1 VEAGRYAGFAEKKLV
16 SASISQGGPAG
27 DGEVGGQR
35 SLRDTEAL
43 FDLFMRHTPA
53 LAFIRDSEGR
63 IVYVNPAYEQFFG
76 ASLGE
81 LRGKPLTAVVPDDN
95 ARELAALYTR
105 VLQQG
110 QPLETTVTFPSPE
123 GVTHEWDFHLFPITD
138 SDGVRFLGGLAL
150 DLSHQR
156 SLEAQLRQSHKM
168 EAVGKL
174 AGGVAHDFN
183 NILGVINGYISLVL
197 EDHEVPPTAARFL
210 EEALKAGE
218 RAAGLTRQ
226 LLTFSRQQVLHTD
239 RMDLND
245 VLAELGGMLGRL
257 IGEDLDL
264 VVRPAPEPCPILA
277 DRGQIEQILMNLVV
291 NARDAMPNGGQIT
304 VEAQTTRLDE
314 TYVRQHFDLKPG
326 AYVLLAVT
334 DTGCGMDP
342 ETRERVFDPFFTTK
356 SAGSGTGLGLS
367 TVHGIVRQSGGDI
380 HVYSE
385 PGIGTSFKIY
395 FPLAA
400 GADASEA
407 EAAWVPV
414 RGVETL
420 LLVEDDPVLRNLV
433 RIMLADAG
441 YQVMVSLSSE
451 HAIQLGRSYEGT
463 IDLLL
468 TDVVM
473 PGAGGREVAEAV
485 AAARPGI
492 KTLYMSGYTDDA
504 VVRHGVLTGECNF
517 IQKPFTPAAL
527 TRKLRQ
533 ALDGPTDGFSG

>member
-1 VEAGRYAGFAEKKLV
+1 V
-16 SASISQGGPAG
+16 SPSISQGTPAA
-27 DGEVGGQR
+27 DGRPTGGR

-43 FDLFMRHTPA
+43 FNLFMRHTPA

-63 IVYVNPAYEQFFG
+63 TVYVNPAYERFFG
-76 ASLGE
+76 ASFGDLQ
-81 LRGKPLTAVVPDDN
+81 GKPLSAVVPDAT
-95 ARELAALYTR
+95 ARELAALYAQ
-105 VLQQG
+105 VLEQG
-110 QPLETTVTFPSPE
+110 QPLETTVFFPSPE
-123 GVTHEWDFHLFPITD
+123 GVPHEWDFHLFPITD
-138 SDGVRFLGGLAL
+138 SHGGRFLGGLAL

-183 NILGVINGYISLVL
+183 NMLGVINGYISLVL
-197 EDHEVPPTAARFL
+197 EDHELPPPAARYL

-226 LLTFSRQQVLHTD
+226 LLTFSRQQVLHPD

-245 VLAELGGMLGRL
+245 VLSELGGMLGRL

-264 VVRPAPEPCPILA
+264 VVLPAPEACPILA

-291 NARDAMPNGGQIT
+291 NARDAMPSGGQIT
-304 VEAQTTRLDE
+304 VEVQTTRLDE
-314 TYVRQHFDLKPG
+314 TYVRQHFDLKLG
-326 AYVLLAVT
+326 AYVMLAVT
-334 DTGCGMDP
+334 DTGCGMDA

-356 SAGSGTGLGLS
+356 AAGSGTGLGLS
-367 TVHGIVRQSGGDI
+367 TVHGIVRQSAGDI

-400 GADASEA
+400 GAGASEA
-407 EAAWVPV
+407 EAASVPV

-433 RIMLADAG
+433 QIILADAG
-441 YQVMVSLSSE
+441 YQVVVSLSSE

-463 IDLLL
+463 INLLL

-492 KTLYMSGYTDDA
+492 KTLFMSGYTDDA

-533 ALDGPTDGFSG
+533 VLDEASAETS